1 MGKLTVEEA
10 NKELED
16 LVSDKNLSLK
26 DKENKLRQ
34 IIENLDVSTH
44 GNTTVLYS
52 GPIEPG
58 ARGTGELVKE
68 FKNNANIRLLDNTEA
83 YKFLNLETDGNKNLK
98 NALQSIFGDDP
109 ISPGSKANQF
119 LYGNNT
125 IPRTA
130 NGAWDIISRNFAKG
144 ASGNVVAIVPFAQAD
159 RVFGATELKE
169 LLNNSNVTSINGLD
183 KEALLSFAKNSPP
196 TAKDIERIFNKNH
209 LKSPNG
215 CQRLDFS

>member
-1 MGKLTVEEA
+1 MGKLTAEEA

-83 YKFLNLETDGNKNLK
+83 YKFLNLETDGNKTLR
-98 NALQSIFGDDP
+98 NALGLF
-109 ISPGSKANQF
+109 
-119 LYGNNT
+119 T
-125 IPRTA
+125 IH
-130 NGAWDIISRNFAKG
+130 S
-144 ASGNVVAIVPFAQAD
+144 
-159 RVFGATELKE
+159 
-169 LLNNSNVTSINGLD
+169 
-183 KEALLSFAKNSPP
+183 
-196 TAKDIERIFNKNH
+196 
-209 LKSPNG
+209 
-215 CQRLDFS
+215 